1 MLGLTV
7 ISVLQI
13 GYVPALVETR
23 AIMLR
28 KDGYNV
34 VSAVGNDQGI
44 NLAPSRPFDVVVVGF
59 SERHPVRAQMVRWL
73 KQHLPSVPVVAL
85 AAHDYEAFPDADCV
99 TLSEDPRVWLA
110 AVADCVKK
118 A

>member
-1 MLGLTV
+1 M
-7 ISVLQI
+7 ISILQI

-34 VSAVGNDQGI
+34 VSALGNDQGI
-44 NLAPSRPFDVVVVGF
+44 SVAPSRPFDVVVVGF
-59 SERHPVRAQMVRWL
+59 SERHPVRDQMVRWL
-73 KQHLPSVPVVAL
+73 KQHLPNVPVVAL
-85 AAHDYEAFPDADCV
+85 LAHGYEVFPDADCV
-99 TLSEDPRVWLA
+99 TLSENPRNWLN

-118 A
+118 S